1 MDREW
6 IAGLVIS
13 SLIVAVFFVSCDKH
27 TFTPSACVYCEAYR
41 SLDSSEYVFVHDDS
55 YCSEDYQLLENF
67 YRAYV
72 NTFDTTEANSTNSRF
87 CVFCEADNNLIYHND
102 CDE

>member
-6 IAGLVIS
+6 VTGLMIS

-27 TFTPSACVYCEAYR
+27 TFKPIACVYCEAYR
-41 SLDSSEYVFVHDDS
+41 SLDSSDFEFVHDDA

-72 NTFDTTEANSTNSRF
+72 NAFDTTEANSTNSRF
-87 CVFCEADNNLIYHND
+87 CVLCEADNNLISYND
-102 CDE
+102 CE